1 MPQICFRQKDGS
13 SQTVEAKT
21 GETLM
26 HEALRHGVTGI
37 IGECGGSCMCATC
50 HIYLEDP
57 ERFGLGSISEMEE
70 TMLELEGED
79 VTPDSR
85 LACQIEVSPELE
97 GLTVTVAH
105 TTRDT

>member
-26 HEALRHGVTGI
+26 HEALRHGVAGI

-70 TMLELEGED
+70 TMLELEGEA

-105 TTRDT
+105 ATQDT

>member
-1 MPQICFRQKDGS
+1 MKLID
-13 SQTVEAKT
+13 T
-21 GETLM
+21 
-26 HEALRHGVTGI
+26 H
-37 IGECGGSCMCATC
+37 C

-105 TTRDT
+105 TTQDT

>member
-26 HEALRHGVTGI
+26 QEALRHGVTGI

-105 TTRDT
+105 TTANT